1 MQKPTVPK
9 DATSESESDP
19 VVSDL
24 ESEDPFQDSDEEE
37 ACIVTPKK
45 KLCPGVYMYE
55 IAGGRR
61 EGQAI
66 VYEAGQGPDSWT
78 APTPAS
84 LEVSWFHLARAL
96 ARSRAHAH

>member
-9 DATSESESDP
+9 DEATSESESDP

-45 KLCPGVYMYE
+45 KKAAKTAKKVPG
-55 IAGGRR
+55 
-61 EGQAI
+61 
-66 VYEAGQGPDSWT
+66 
-78 APTPAS
+78 
-84 LEVSWFHLARAL
+84 
-96 ARSRAHAH
+96 